1 VKDPREAIFLFI
13 DIVVPQGEGPEGSL
27 PTLQSSLDQEEGI
40 GQQVTKQHDEKG
52 PAAEA
57 TGPLLSIGFAAA

>member
-27 PTLQSSLDQEEGI
+27 PTLQSSLGQGEGI
-40 GQQVTKQHDEKG
+40 GQQVTKQHDKKRPG
-52 PAAEA
+52 
-57 TGPLLSIGFAAA
+57 G